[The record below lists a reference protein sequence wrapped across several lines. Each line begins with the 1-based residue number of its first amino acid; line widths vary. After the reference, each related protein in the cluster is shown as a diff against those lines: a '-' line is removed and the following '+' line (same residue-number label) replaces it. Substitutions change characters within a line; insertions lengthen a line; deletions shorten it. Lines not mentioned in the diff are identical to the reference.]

1 MVDRIMWAAAL
12 SLIQKHGAD
21 AASWA
26 AQQARE
32 LRAAGDVK
40 GGLIF
45 ECLRDCV
52 DRLQSR
58 AAPRPLLH

>member
-12 SLIQKHGAD
+12 SLIQKHGRN
-21 AASWA
+21 AAGWA
-26 AQQARE
+26 AEQARE

-45 ECLRDCV
+45 ECLRECIE
-52 DRLQSR
+52 RLQSR
-58 AAPRPLLH
+58 ASAPMLH

>member
-12 SLIQKHGAD
+12 SLIQQHGNQ

-26 AQQARE
+26 AAQARE
-32 LRAAGDVK
+32 LHAAGDTK

-45 ECLRDCV
+45 ECLRECV
-52 DRLQSR
+52 ERLQSR
-58 AAPRPLLH
+58 TRVQTVH

>member
-12 SLIQKHGAD
+12 SLIQKHGAN

-26 AQQARE
+26 AAQARD
-32 LRAAGDVK
+32 LRAGGDVK

-45 ECLRDCV
+45 ECLCACV
-52 DRLQSR
+52 ERLQSR
-58 AAPRPLLH
+58 RPALH